1 MKKYKIQI
9 NKQLITLIPMI
20 EKFNLWA
27 REMNR
32 NIEGKISIE
41 YHNFTNYE
49 VVQVLKNTSYK
60 NKINIQIKITN
71 YEEGRHYKWPVEVF

>member
-1 MKKYKIQI
+1 MIQCKNENILNERTIQIRKRKREGEELKKLLMKKYKAEI
-9 NKQLITLIPMI
+9 NKQLITLIPML

-27 REMNR
+27 REMGR

-49 VVQVLKNTSYK
+49 VV
-60 NKINIQIKITN
+60 
-71 YEEGRHYKWPVEVF
+71 

>member
-1 MKKYKIQI
+1 
-9 NKQLITLIPMI
+9 MI

-32 NIEGKISIE
+32 NIETKISIE

-49 VVQVLKNTSYK
+49 AVEVLKNRSYK
-60 NKINIQIKITN
+60 NKINIQVEIIN
-71 YEEGRHYKWPVEVF
+71 YEEGRRYKWPLDIFENRYELVESIF